1 MGSICQQNIWQTE
14 DLSLTLT
21 ANDFSHQTFMSKK
34 CTDMYSNYNTKE

>member
-1 MGSICQQNIWQTE
+1 MDSSSQQNTWYTE

-21 ANDFSHQTFMSKK
+21 ANDFSHQTFMSVK